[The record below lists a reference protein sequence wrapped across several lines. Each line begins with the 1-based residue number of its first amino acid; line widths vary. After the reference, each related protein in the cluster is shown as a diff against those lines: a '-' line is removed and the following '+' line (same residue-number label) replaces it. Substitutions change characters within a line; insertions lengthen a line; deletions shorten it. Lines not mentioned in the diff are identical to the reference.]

1 MAVGRSSWIVSVSV
15 RGVSRHKSLFNRRLG
30 ARLGLSVALTGI
42 MLLGAGSAL
51 RPAAAEGDTR
61 TLSFLHL
68 HTRETTTVTFKRNGR
83 YDEAALKKLNWFLR
97 DWRRDEPT
105 TMDPKLFDILWEV
118 YREVGGKEPIEIIS
132 AYRSPGTNAM
142 LRARSSGVAENSNHT
157 TGHAIDFEIP
167 GVPLARIRE
176 VGLRLQRGGV
186 GFYPTSGSPFVH
198 LDTGSIRHWPR
209 MTREQL
215 VKVFPDERTVHIP
228 SDGQPLAGYALALAD
243 VQRQGNA
250 PSGVLMA
257 QAREAGITEAR
268 SDTAKKP
275 RNLLAA
281 LFARSATAEERSDG
295 AQAAEPAPAKVT
307 LASATTVANV
317 KPKPVETTIVPLPS
331 SRPKPV
337 AVAQAAPAAAAPNVI
352 ATPAAGLWANAVASG
367 DLAPAVAQSPFT
379 FADTMTT
386 ASTGALAYAAEPPR
400 AAARLPQPRPA
411 KAPMGANIPGAPPLA
426 VAAAASSGAS
436 AATFVA
442 PTLVGGGGRT
452 DSPWVRAAM
461 LAPDLSGYMTATHMG
476 ARDMSQFGHLLHK
489 PAQAV
494 MMGFSTDSAIG
505 PVTHSFTG
513 RAISFLA
520 TATFAPQ
527 TTAALR

>member
-1 MAVGRSSWIVSVSV
+1 MV
-15 RGVSRHKSLFNRRLG
+15 LG
-30 ARLGLSVALTGI
+30 ATYALQ
-42 MLLGAGSAL
+42 
-51 RPAAAEGDTR
+51 PAAAEGDSR

-132 AYRSPGTNAM
+132 AYRSPGTNNM

-167 GVPLARIRE
+167 GVPLAKIRE

-250 PSGVLMA
+250 PSGVIMA

-268 SDTAKKP
+268 TDTARKP
-275 RNLLAA
+275 RSLLAA
-281 LFARSATAEERSDG
+281 LFTRSATAEERSDDE
-295 AQAAEPAPAKVT
+295 QAAEPAPAKVT
-307 LASATTVANV
+307 LASANTVANV
-317 KPKPVETTIVPLPS
+317 KPKPVETTTIVPLPS

-337 AVAQAAPAAAAPNVI
+337 AVAEAAPAAAAPNVI

-386 ASTGALAYAAEPPR
+386 ASTGALAYAAEPAR

-411 KAPMGANIPGAPPLA
+411 KAPPMGVNIPVAPPA
-426 VAAAASSGAS
+426 AMIAAASSGAS
-436 AATFVA
+436 AAHFVA
-442 PTLVGGGGRT
+442 PAIAGGGGRT
-452 DSPWVRAAM
+452 DSPWLRAAM
-461 LAPDLSGYMTATHMG
+461 LAPDLSSFMTATQMG
-476 ARDMSQFGHLLHK
+476 ARDMSQFGHLFHK

-494 MMGFSTDSAIG
+494 MMGFSADPG
-505 PVTHSFTG
+505 LGLVTHSFTG
-513 RAISFLA
+513 PAVVFLA
-520 TATFAPQ
+520 TATFVSQ
-527 TTAALR
+527 TTASLR

>member
-1 MAVGRSSWIVSVSV
+1 MV
-15 RGVSRHKSLFNRRLG
+15 LG
-30 ARLGLSVALTGI
+30 ATYALQ
-42 MLLGAGSAL
+42 
-51 RPAAAEGDTR
+51 PAAAEGDAR

-83 YDEAALKKLNWFLR
+83 YDDAALKKLNWFLR

-105 TMDPKLFDILWEV
+105 TMDPRLFDILWEV
-118 YREVGGKEPIEIIS
+118 YREVGGKQPIEIIS
-132 AYRSPGTNAM
+132 AYRSPGTNKM

-167 GVPLARIRE
+167 GVPLAKIRE

-228 SDGQPLAGYALALAD
+228 SDGRPLAGYALALAD

-268 SDTAKKP
+268 NDGGKP

-281 LFARSATAEERSDG
+281 LFTRSATAEERQDQDDD
-295 AQAAEPAPAKVT
+295 APAATPAKVT
-307 LASATTVANV
+307 LASASTSATV
-317 KPKPVETTIVPLPS
+317 KPKPVETTPIVPLPS
-331 SRPKPV
+331 SRPKPIQ
-337 AVAQAAPAAAAPNVI
+337 VAQAAPAQPAPNMI
-352 ATPAAGLWANAVASG
+352 APPRAPQWANAAASG
-367 DLAPAVAQSPFT
+367 ELAPAVALSPFS

-386 ASTGALAYAAEPPR
+386 ASTGSALGYAAEPAY

-411 KAPMGANIPGAPPLA
+411 RAAPMGGNIPAAPPVA
-426 VAAAASSGAS
+426 MAAATAGAS

-442 PTLVGGGGRT
+442 PAIAGGGGRT
-452 DSPWVRAAM
+452 DSPWLRAAI
-461 LAPDLSGYMTATHMG
+461 LSPDLSSFMTATHMG
-476 ARDMSQFGHLLHK
+476 ERDMSQYGTLFHK

-494 MMGFSTDSAIG
+494 MMGFSADPNPGLVAG
-505 PVTHSFTG
+505 RFTG
-513 RAISFLA
+513 SAVTFLA
-520 TATFAPQ
+520 TATFVSQ
-527 TTAALR
+527 TTASLR

>member
-1 MAVGRSSWIVSVSV
+1 MAVGRSSWNLSVSV
-15 RGVSRHKSLFNRRLG
+15 RGVSRLKSPFIRRLSG
-30 ARLGLSVALTGI
+30 KAGLPAALAGI
-42 MLLGAGSAL
+42 MVLGATYAL
-51 RPAAAEGDTR
+51 QPAAAEGDTR

-68 HTRETTTVTFKRNGR
+68 HTRETTTITFKRNGR
-83 YDEAALKKLNWFLR
+83 YDDAALKKLNWFLR

-132 AYRSPGTNAM
+132 AYRSPGTNKM

-167 GVPLARIRE
+167 GVPLAKIRE

-215 VKVFPDERTVHIP
+215 VKVFPDQRTVHIP

-250 PSGVLMA
+250 PSAVLMA
-257 QAREAGITEAR
+257 QARDAGITDAR
-268 SDTAKKP
+268 SDTATKP

-281 LFARSATAEERSDG
+281 LFTRSATAEERDD
-295 AQAAEPAPAKVT
+295 EPDAAPAKVT
-307 LASATTVANV
+307 LASAETAAR
-317 KPKPVETTIVPLPS
+317 PKPVETARIVPLPS
-331 SRPKPV
+331 ARPKPV
-337 AVAQAAPAAAAPNVI
+337 AVAVAEAAAPAQPGPNVI
-352 ATPAAGLWANAVASG
+352 APPRTPQWANAAASG
-367 DLAPAVAQSPFT
+367 ELAPALAQSPFT

-386 ASTGALAYAAEPPR
+386 ASTGALGYAAEP
-400 AAARLPQPRPA
+400 ARVAMQLPQPRPA
-411 KAPMGANIPGAPPLA
+411 RAAPMGTNIPAAPPA
-426 VAAAASSGAS
+426 AMIAAASTGVS

-442 PTLVGGGGRT
+442 PAIAGGGGRT
-452 DSPWVRAAM
+452 DSPWLRAAI
-461 LAPDLSGYMTATHMG
+461 LSPDLSSFMTATPMG
-476 ARDMSQFGHLLHK
+476 ARDMSQFGHLFHK

-494 MMGFSTDSAIG
+494 MMGFSADPG
-505 PVTHSFTG
+505 LGLVTHSFTG
-513 RAISFLA
+513 PAVVFLA
-520 TATFAPQ
+520 TATFVSQ
-527 TTAALR
+527 TTASLR

>member
-1 MAVGRSSWIVSVSV
+1 MSV
-15 RGVSRHKSLFNRRLG
+15 RGVSRHNSLSIRGPSSRAGVAVALAGIMMLG
-30 ARLGLSVALTGI
+30 ATYAQQ
-42 MLLGAGSAL
+42 
-51 RPAAAEGDTR
+51 PASAEGDSR
-61 TLSFLHL
+61 ALSFLHL
-68 HTRETTTVTFKRNGR
+68 HTRETVTVTYKRNGR
-83 YDEAALKKLNWFLR
+83 YDDAGLKKLNWFLR
-97 DWRRDEPT
+97 DWRRDEQT

-167 GVPLARIRE
+167 GVPLAKIRE

-250 PSGVLMA
+250 PSGVIMA
-257 QAREAGITEAR
+257 QARDAGITEAR
-268 SDTAKKP
+268 SDTNKP

-281 LFARSATAEERSDG
+281 LFSRSATADEVSDD
-295 AQAAEPAPAKVT
+295 AQAAEPTPSKVT
-307 LASATTVANV
+307 LASANV
-317 KPKPVETTIVPLPS
+317 KPKSVETTPIVPLPS
-331 SRPKPV
+331 SRPKLI
-337 AVAQAAPAAAAPNVI
+337 AVAATNSAPDAPNMIAAPAP
-352 ATPAAGLWANAVASG
+352 GLWTNAVASG
-367 DLAPAVAQSPFT
+367 DLAPPVAQSPFT

-386 ASTGALAYAAEPPR
+386 ASTGALAYAAEPTR
-400 AAARLPQPRPA
+400 ADTRLPQPRPA
-411 KAPMGANIPGAPPLA
+411 KAPPMGANIPVAPPA
-426 VAAAASSGAS
+426 AMIAAASTGVS
-436 AATFVA
+436 AAQVVT

-452 DSPWVRAAM
+452 DSPWVRAAI
-461 LAPDLSGYMTATHMG
+461 LAPDLSGFMTATHMG
-476 ARDMSQFGHLLHK
+476 ARDMNQFGHLLHK

-494 MMGFSTDSAIG
+494 LMGFSADPG
-505 PVTHSFTG
+505 LGLVTHSFTG
-513 RAISFLA
+513 RAVNFLA
-520 TATFAPQ
+520 TATFVPQ